1 MKRILFIA
9 ALVICAGSIFS
20 QEKVKVTNLEGR
32 LFTGY
37 FVDGTDSTYTIKCS
51 DQYIIKKYGTDTL
64 TFALS
69 EIREVYMYDKTFI
82 PYEGKLV
89 AKNTVRTQV
98 GKEFEVISENGD
110 KSKVYINQQS
120 DPNYV
125 IGKAMKKTGGVA
137 IGFGIPCLVSG
148 SIFMAVGLS
157 DKTHTDITKVR
168 LGTAG
173 SILFPIGASLTIV
186 GIPLHAHGKKLMDI
200 NFNYTG
206 NGVGVAM
213 NF

>member
-9 ALVICAGSIFS
+9 ALIICAGSIFS

-37 FVDGTDSTYTIKCS
+37 FVDGTDSTYTIRCT
-51 DQYIIKKYGTDTL
+51 DQYIINKYGSDTIS
-64 TFALS
+64 FAIA
-69 EIREVYMYDKTFI
+69 EIREVFMYNQTFI
-82 PYEGKLV
+82 PYGGKLV
-89 AKNTVRTQV
+89 AKNTVRTKV
-98 GKEFEVISENGD
+98 GKEFEVISEKGE

-125 IGKAMKKTGGVA
+125 IGKAMKNTGGVA
-137 IGFGIPCLVSG
+137 IGLGIPCLVAG
-148 SIFMAVGLS
+148 SILMGVGYTNSAPFLV
-157 DKTHTDITKVR
+157 TNMR
-168 LGTAG
+168 LQTAG
-173 SILFPIGASLTIV
+173 NILFPIGASLTIV

-206 NGVGVAM
+206 NGVGGAM